1 MDHAVR
7 VAGDASAT
15 FSPLSDP
22 SPAAVVFTSSLRSM
36 PQIWAKR
43 CRAFCSTVWDKPV
56 FRGYFFVT
64 RAVTFSLAIGWL
76 FCLPMLN
83 RMYRMTSPTS
93 FSSSFAK
100 RSDGGEKSARVS
112 LCSSRDGCS
121 RRPGAG
127 DFRAR
132 VCRERARTSS
142 ETRSAPLAAAIAAFA
157 SSQIPLMCIA
167 YSLASLSRLS
177 SPEPSFTESKP
188 SSSSLRSTTSTAAWS
203 RTLFFPFPFP
213 FAGAMSCSRPLPLP
227 PLPPSIFFDDPELFS
242 RETRANGDSVVPKCK
257 GAERRSVDAIEEASR
272 HERAVRGGLREAREG
287 GGGPPGTYRE
297 EAREQIRRR

>member
-56 FRGYFFVT
+56 FRAYFFVT

-100 RSDGGEKSARVS
+100 RSDRGEKS
-112 LCSSRDGCS
+112 
-121 RRPGAG
+121 
-127 DFRAR
+127 
-132 VCRERARTSS
+132 TN
-142 ETRSAPLAAAIAAFA
+142 
-157 SSQIPLMCIA
+157 
-167 YSLASLSRLS
+167 
-177 SPEPSFTESKP
+177 
-188 SSSSLRSTTSTAAWS
+188 
-203 RTLFFPFPFP
+203 
-213 FAGAMSCSRPLPLP
+213 
-227 PLPPSIFFDDPELFS
+227 
-242 RETRANGDSVVPKCK
+242 TRAQGSVYAPAET
-257 GAERRSVDAIEEASR
+257 GAAGS
-272 HERAVRGGLREAREG
+272 RGGRLPGEG
-287 GGGPPGTYRE
+287 L
-297 EAREQIRRR
+297 